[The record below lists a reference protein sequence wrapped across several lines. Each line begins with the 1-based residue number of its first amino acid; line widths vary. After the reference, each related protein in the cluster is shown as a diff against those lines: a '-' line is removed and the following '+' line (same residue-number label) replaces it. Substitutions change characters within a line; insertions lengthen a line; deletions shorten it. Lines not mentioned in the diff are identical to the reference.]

1 MSMELL
7 GGEFLEKF
15 YAAPEANRARRMHL
29 EGIINVLA
37 WIATV
42 DAFQHWIYTH
52 PGHAPA
58 ERTAAWL
65 ELMDRFGG
73 DADWQGYEAAR
84 ANLWH
89 RQLHIFTNP
98 FYYIEYGIAQLGALQ
113 VWANSK
119 RDKAKALN
127 DYKRSLAMG
136 GSRPLPELFA
146 AAGCK
151 FEFSRKTMAP
161 LVALVRGELG
171 KLKASAA

>member
-1 MSMELL
+1 MELL
-7 GGEFLEKF
+7 GNEFLERF
-15 YAAPEANRARRMHL
+15 YAVPEANRARRTHL
-29 EGIINVLA
+29 ERIVNLFP

-52 PGHAPA
+52 PGHTRG

-73 DADWQGYEAAR
+73 AVDWSGYEAAR

-89 RQLHIFTNP
+89 RQLHIFLYP

-119 RDKAKALN
+119 RDQAGALHH
-127 DYKRSLAMG
+127 YKRSLELG
-136 GSRPLPELFA
+136 GSRPLPELFK
-146 AAGCK
+146 AAGCN
-151 FEFSRKTMAP
+151 FEFSRKAIAP
-161 LVALVRGELG
+161 LVKLVRDELAR
-171 KLKASAA
+171 LPAER